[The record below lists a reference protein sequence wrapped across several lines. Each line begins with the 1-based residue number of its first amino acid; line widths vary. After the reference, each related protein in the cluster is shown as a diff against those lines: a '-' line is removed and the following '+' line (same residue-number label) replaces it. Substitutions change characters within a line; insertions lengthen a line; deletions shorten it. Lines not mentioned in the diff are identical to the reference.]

1 MNWACRLLPLSQQL
15 DAPEMSYDFLL
26 LPRDPGQQV
35 VEANERLT
43 LEEGDRALSTATRT
57 RLEQIA
63 DRLQAHGP
71 QLERLTTERYIELT
85 RVDDTGIQPSL
96 FSVSWPSRSRTGIRG
111 RPRHYLLLTTAR
123 LGGLAVR

>member
-26 LPRDPGQQV
+26 LPRDPGILDQV

-71 QLERLTTERYIELT
+71 QLERLTTDRE
-85 RVDDTGIQPSL
+85 
-96 FSVSWPSRSRTGIRG
+96 
-111 RPRHYLLLTTAR
+111 
-123 LGGLAVR
+123 